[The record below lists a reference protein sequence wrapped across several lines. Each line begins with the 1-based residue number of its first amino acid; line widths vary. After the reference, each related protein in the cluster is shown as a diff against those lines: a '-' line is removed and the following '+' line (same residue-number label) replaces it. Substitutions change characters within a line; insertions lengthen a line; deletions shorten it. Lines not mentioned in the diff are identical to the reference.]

1 MVSLNILFPSS
12 SQDLTETVT
21 ALKQLRD
28 EVSQHQS
35 LGDSQSNAE
44 ILLHEHLKRE
54 AAAKVSQSVN
64 THRHVMMDF
73 LVNCQPHRFAKMF

>member
-1 MVSLNILFPSS
+1 M
-12 SQDLTETVT
+12 T

-44 ILLHEHLKRE
+44 ILLHEHQKRE
-54 AAAKVSQSVN
+54 AAAKVSSPNITFPVFII
-64 THRHVMMDF
+64 TIIYLHYKHT
-73 LVNCQPHRFAKMF
+73 RFKENSAVCSAEM